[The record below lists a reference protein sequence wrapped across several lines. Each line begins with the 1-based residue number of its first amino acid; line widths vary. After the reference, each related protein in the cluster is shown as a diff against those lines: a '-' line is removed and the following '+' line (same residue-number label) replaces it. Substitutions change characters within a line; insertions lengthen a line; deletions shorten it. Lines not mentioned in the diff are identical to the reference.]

1 MDDMTLFDD
10 EPMSHVFDKK
20 YRGYGAHTHSE
31 SIVVLSVLKLYDQG
45 EVSMSKHDI
54 DVADMQCWVFR
65 MAQDKWKK
73 TPEECAKLFQDND
86 IFGFISS
93 CYEILH
99 LSSYECALD
108 DVEEMLKNRGI
119 FIC

>member
-1 MDDMTLFDD
+1 
-10 EPMSHVFDKK
+10 
-20 YRGYGAHTHSE
+20 
-31 SIVVLSVLKLYDQG
+31 
-45 EVSMSKHDI
+45 
-54 DVADMQCWVFR
+54 